1 MNTLVTRK
9 IISREELRALPNKVY
24 SKREILNLALQHI
37 IDPIYTQ
44 VLFTAEECGRTTQTF
59 YPNRTYFIHGTKRVT
74 IAMESVVEELTRLFP
89 GCEFELLQIAD
100 SEEGDEPTGI
110 KISW

>member
-1 MNTLVTRK
+1 MNTHVTRK
-9 IISREELRALPNKVY
+9 TLTREELRALPNKVY
-24 SKREILNLALQHI
+24 SKQELLNLALQYI

-59 YPNRTYFIHGTKRVT
+59 YPNQTYFIHGTKPVT
-74 IAMESVVEELTRLFP
+74 ITMESVVEELNRLFP
-89 GCEFELLQIAD
+89 GCDIEILQTDD
-100 SEEGDEPTGI
+100 SDEGSEPTGI

>member
-1 MNTLVTRK
+1 MNTPVTRK
-9 IISREELRALPNKVY
+9 TVTREELRALPNKVY
-24 SKREILNLALQHI
+24 SKQELLNLALQYI

-44 VLFTAEECGRTTQTF
+44 VLYTAEECGRTTQTF
-59 YPNRTYFIHGTKRVT
+59 YPNRTYFIHGTKPVT

-89 GCEFELLQIAD
+89 GCNIELLQIFD